1 MTAMR
6 DGAAIARIG
15 FWAALSTAATAVASL
30 AMAIT
35 TPPRSGPYCRS
46 GCLTYPYT
54 DAAAFVPRDY
64 LWMYPA
70 LLTTLAFVVLAACI
84 HDWVPQG
91 RRLLSRIGL
100 CFAVIGAGALVTD
113 YGIQLTV
120 MQPSLLSG
128 ETQGLSTFSQYNPHG
143 VFISLENVGYAALS
157 LALLFLGIALAA
169 LGSKLVRATGWVFIG
184 GGALTLVILILYG
197 AMYRASLDYR
207 FEVASLLITWLVMII
222 AGVLLTLSFAR
233 TSVAETSVEKV
244 GAANVPASR

>member
-1 MTAMR
+1 MTALR

-54 DAAAFVPRDY
+54 DAVAFVPRDY

-100 CFAVIGAGALVTD
+100 CFAVLGAAALVTD

-143 VFISLENVGYAALS
+143 VFISLENIGYATLS

-169 LGSKLVRATGWVFIG
+169 LGSKLVRTTRWVFTG
-184 GGALTLVILILYG
+184 GGALTLVMLILYG

-207 FEVASLLITWLVMII
+207 FEVASLLVTWLVMII
-222 AGVLLTLSFAR
+222 AGVLLTFAR
-233 TSVAETSVEKV
+233 TSVAETSVENA
-244 GAANVPASR
+244 GAANVPANR